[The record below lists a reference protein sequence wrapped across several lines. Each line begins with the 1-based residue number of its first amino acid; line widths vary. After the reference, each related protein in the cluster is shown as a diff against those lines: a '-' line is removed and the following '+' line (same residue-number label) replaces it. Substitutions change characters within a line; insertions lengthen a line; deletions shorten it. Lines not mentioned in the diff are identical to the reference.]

1 MVSLQLFSLYSY
13 GTCKSC
19 QTAQVRAGPKVS
31 FCSRR
36 TDYKGTE
43 NLKQVVL
50 LKATLWQGT
59 VSSYR
64 KINFPYF
71 STQANVHSITHVR
84 KCLQSPGDT
93 IGNQKKLFCFCGKFI
108 VWYKARVSSAS
119 LNTRVSYNLM
129 SASNWQQRKQNA
141 PTSIVI
147 YSGTVHTQVL

>member
-1 MVSLQLFSLYSY
+1 MDMDVDTIGQFQLMYLHHLWCPYSFSAFIVMVHARVARLP
-13 GTCKSC
+13 KS
-19 QTAQVRAGPKVS
+19 VRTGPKVS

-93 IGNQKKLFCFCGKFI
+93 IGNQKLFCFWK
-108 VWYKARVSSAS
+108 VHS
-119 LNTRVSYNLM
+119 LV
-129 SASNWQQRKQNA
+129 QRK
-141 PTSIVI
+141 S
-147 YSGTVHTQVL
+147 